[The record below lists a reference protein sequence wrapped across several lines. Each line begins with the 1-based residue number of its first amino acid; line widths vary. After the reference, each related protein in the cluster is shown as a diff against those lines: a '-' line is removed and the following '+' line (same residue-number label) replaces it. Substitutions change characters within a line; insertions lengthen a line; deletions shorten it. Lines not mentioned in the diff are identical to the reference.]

1 MPNEITNLA
10 CSQGKIADHISA
22 LSKCAKCPE
31 MIGPVVTHRPILS
44 KVLLVGQAPG
54 PREGQFGKPFAW
66 TAGKTMFRWFHSI
79 GIDEE
84 SFRSFAYMSA
94 VCRCF
99 PGKGKQGGD
108 RVPSKIEIANCSTW
122 LEQEF
127 EILDPTLVI
136 PVGKLAIAQ
145 FMKADSLEEVI
156 GKPHRLFLHGKDRDV
171 IPLPHPSG
179 ASTWFKR
186 EPGKTLLENA
196 LKLINQHPDWQD
208 LLHRILITESGH

>member
-1 MPNEITNLA
+1 MTNKLDTIA
-10 CSQGKIADHISA
+10 ADQKKIANHISA
-22 LSKCAKCPE
+22 LAKCKKCPE
-31 MIGPVVTHRPILS
+31 MVGPVVTHRPILS

-66 TAGKTMFRWFHSI
+66 TAGKTMFRWFQSI

-84 SFRSFAYMSA
+84 NFRSLAYMSA

-99 PGKGKQGGD
+99 PGKTKAGGD
-108 RVPSKIEIANCSTW
+108 RVPSRIEVANCASW
-122 LEQEF
+122 LQAEF
-127 EILDPTLVI
+127 EVLEPELVI

-145 FMKADSLEEVI
+145 FMKVDSLEDVI
-156 GKPHRLFLHGKDRDV
+156 GKQHNLYIYGEERYV

-186 EPGKTLLENA
+186 EPGKSLLEHA
-196 LKLINQHPDWQD
+196 LKLISVHPEWQK
-208 LLHRILITESGH
+208 IVAQKKPV

>member
-1 MPNEITNLA
+1 MTSEFDPIA
-10 CSQGKIADHISA
+10 YSSGKIADHISA
-22 LSKCAKCPE
+22 LSKCTKCPE

-54 PREGQFGKPFAW
+54 PHEGKFGKPFAW
-66 TAGKTMFRWFHSI
+66 TAGKTMFRWFQSI

-84 SFRSFAYMSA
+84 QFRSLAYMSA

-99 PGKGKQGGD
+99 PGKTKQGGD
-108 RVPSKIEIANCSTW
+108 RVPSRIEIANCSHW
-122 LEQEF
+122 LQQEF
-127 EILDPTLVI
+127 DILHPSLVI

-145 FMKADSLEEVI
+145 FMNVDSLDQVI
-156 GKPHRLFLHGKDRDV
+156 GRQHRLRLYGDERDV

-186 EPGKTLLENA
+186 EPGKTLLDSA
-196 LKLINQHPDWQD
+196 LRLISEHPQWRTIVSQK
-208 LLHRILITESGH
+208 